1 MGRYALIHRAQ
12 HQHLFAR
19 QIISRH
25 PLVARMARRQRL
37 LQGAINRT
45 PRNVGPS
52 AKRSGARFKT
62 SRPEPNVGSDL
73 SRPEPKVG
81 PDLSRSE
88 RSERALSPVRQM
100 VQPPLVEQADGE
112 QQLSAVPGTLPEQ
125 PEEEAPTQEGRL
137 PEVPLSLEV
146 PAAT

>member
-25 PLVARMARRQRL
+25 PLVARMARRQQL

-52 AKRSGARFKT
+52 AKRSGAGFKT
-62 SRPEPNVGSDL
+62 SRPPPID
-73 SRPEPKVG
+73 RP
-81 PDLSRSE
+81 D
-88 RSERALSPVRQM
+88 
-100 VQPPLVEQADGE
+100 
-112 QQLSAVPGTLPEQ
+112 TLPD
-125 PEEEAPTQEGRL
+125 APL
-137 PEVPLSLEV
+137 PTTFSDTPSEVADQQAAMMNQRLEV
-146 PAAT
+146 PDEESSVSAGHPDQPPEGQLTQRTEANNSAPEAPLTQPEV